1 MLNLVKL
8 IDKAGGY
15 VFGIKNQDNMASM
28 MSCAAGADFE
38 YFMYLFMAASLIDCL
53 IPCTHLGPVHTNP
66 CSFRSVFTPKNG
78 AKFSSP
84 LILLC
89 FQRKR
94 ISCS

>member
-38 YFMYLFMAASLIDCL
+38 YFMYPFMAASFVDCL
-53 IPCTHLGPVHTNP
+53 IPCSQSNNQ
-66 CSFRSVFTPKNG
+66 SNQSINQSRS
-78 AKFSSP
+78 
-84 LILLC
+84 
-89 FQRKR
+89 Q
-94 ISCS
+94 

>member
-38 YFMYLFMAASLIDCL
+38 YFMYLFTAISFVDRLISINQSINESIAL
-53 IPCTHLGPVHTNP
+53 SQGGKI
-66 CSFRSVFTPKNG
+66 F
-78 AKFSSP
+78 
-84 LILLC
+84 
-89 FQRKR
+89 
-94 ISCS
+94 